1 MMLDLDAVAAS
12 TAANTTSGDQ
22 QLSHRWYT
30 YMSHQQPRRPR
41 WPAALGLALI
51 CVGLAA
57 TGAGHPLARSL
68 TGQWG
73 SLMQTLL
80 SMLPFLFIVG
90 IFSWSRLSTL
100 RTERPMLRFYPTR
113 RLLHRRMLRSWR
125 RRPFLYRDERDGL
138 VAVME
143 GTMWLATWEAAALE
157 AQTWRDELAQ
167 IAQDVE
173 GLPGL
178 PGLPGLQ
185 APARPLQTLIQSL
198 DRHLK
203 QLAARHEDVAAWSRD
218 RDDSLAAGIQA
229 KRPDTPA
236 VRLSL
241 PRRTRTTRRL
251 VRSMQ
256 TDHRRLAQ
264 AVQTALHGSKTP
276 PQP

>member
-1 MMLDLDAVAAS
+1 MLLDLDAVAAS

-41 WPAALGLALI
+41 WPAALSGLALI

-57 TGAGHPLARSL
+57 TGAGLPLARSL

-90 IFSWSRLSTL
+90 SFSWSRL
-100 RTERPMLRFYPTR
+100 RTVRPMLRFYPTQ

-173 GLPGL
+173 GLTGL
-178 PGLPGLQ
+178 TGLQ
-185 APARPLQTLIQSL
+185 APTRPLQTLIQSL

-203 QLAARHEDVAAWSRD
+203 QLATHREDVAAWSRD